1 MRIVTGMAAI
11 GLAIVSLVA
20 PARAD
25 DSKCKKVNGHALW
38 TLIPAPNDP
47 FGRILGPST
56 GDLKASISAIINSLV
71 ADPGTGVITAESL
84 EVWVL
89 GATDIFIANGHATF
103 TPIPGQ
109 PIGTVQDNLTLTVVG
124 GTGEFAGATG
134 TINVTGTGHN
144 IFGPNAGPG
153 KGFFD
158 VDYKG
163 TVCKAK

>member
-1 MRIVTGMAAI
+1 MKIVTSMAAI
-11 GLAIVSLVA
+11 GLAIVSLTA

-25 DSKCKKVNGHALW
+25 DSKCKTVNGHVSW

-56 GDLKASISAIINSLV
+56 GDLKASISAIITSLV

-109 PIGTVQDNLTLTVVG
+109 PIGTVKDNLTLTVVG
-124 GTGEFAGATG
+124 GSGDFAGARG

-144 IFGPNAGPG
+144 IFGPGSGPG
-153 KGFFD
+153 L
-158 VDYKG
+158 
-163 TVCKAK
+163 